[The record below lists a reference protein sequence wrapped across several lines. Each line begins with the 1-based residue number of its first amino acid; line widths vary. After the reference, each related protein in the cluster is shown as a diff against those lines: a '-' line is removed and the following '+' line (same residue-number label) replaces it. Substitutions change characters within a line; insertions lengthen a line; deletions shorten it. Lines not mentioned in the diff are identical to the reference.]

1 MSRARKKIVERTPD
15 RDMETDLRQGA
26 GREWLEEAAEDER
39 LTELLRRRKLDLAGR
54 AIEVVHR
61 GERVRAE
68 IGAHTFS
75 GHLVYA
81 GADFAT
87 VDRSDDM
94 VEVVFDAAVWTVER
108 TESGGH
114 DQSGD
119 PLTFRARLAEVSASE
134 ETVRM
139 IVVDGKS
146 IVGVIDVVAT
156 DHVEIIQDGNSLVV
170 PLRLI
175 VAVVRSTSRF

>member
-1 MSRARKKIVERTPD
+1 
-15 RDMETDLRQGA
+15 METDLRQGA

-61 GERVRAE
+61 GDRARAE

-87 VDRSDDM
+87 VDRGDDI
-94 VEVVFDAAVWTVER
+94 VEVVFDAAVWTLEP

-119 PLTFRARLAEVSASE
+119 PLTFRARLAEISASRE
-134 ETVRM
+134 SVRM

-146 IVGVIDVVAT
+146 IVGVIEVVAT
-156 DHVEIIQDGNSLVV
+156 DHVEMIQDGNSLVV

-175 VAVVRSTSRF
+175 VAVVRPTSRF